1 MQSRGKVSVP
11 HYKVEEQPSKKPK
24 KSFQNGKSDDKGAV
38 AVVKTVPQLGCVSQ
52 GSEPSALPNSVKY
65 RGNPRW
71 KVLGSIRQVRFTQS
85 TLREANIRENKG
97 PSLEKIQVKI
107 PYQRSPCAKKFEYRS
122 QEETERQMRCGRGM
136 AWSLARHICK
146 LKEKDKA
153 TSYSPTD
160 KWIMRPREFVVDS
173 GASMHLV
180 SKTDLNSVELETMR
194 ISKNPTTVM
203 TANGGVCKQEKKPL
217 FLSKN

>member
-1 MQSRGKVSVP
+1 MQGTCTRSPCEYWHPPECQFYESESGCKAGEKCLFP

-160 KWIMRPREFVVDS
+160 KWIMPAARVCGRFRSKYAFGQQDRP
-173 GASMHLV
+173 
-180 SKTDLNSVELETMR
+180 
-194 ISKNPTTVM
+194 
-203 TANGGVCKQEKKPL
+203 
-217 FLSKN
+217 